1 MSGDPNVRATEMRNT
16 VARLDQLQA
25 EVALKLSHSGLT
37 VGALNAFSGA
47 LASLYNYIRD
57 WAGVS
62 QMEDSVLMGLKITQR
77 ACDELAGRR
86 VTDAYGNLF
95 LRATTD
101 DVAFEFWC
109 SYAQQTGETLAIN
122 LDYAYWTIGDSM
134 KESLKATGKEVG
146 DFIGKKA
153 DDLAGYGPFALLAL
167 FLVFMILLLK

>member
-1 MSGDPNVRATEMRNT
+1 MAGDPNVRATEMRNT

-37 VGALNAFSGA
+37 VGALEAFSGA
-47 LASLYNYIRD
+47 LASLYHYIRD

-101 DVAFEFWC
+101 DQAFEFWC
-109 SYAQQTGETLAIN
+109 SYAQQTGETLALN

-134 KESLKATGKEVG
+134 KESLKQTGKEVG
-146 DFIGKKA
+146 AYIGDKTST
-153 DDLAGYGPFALLAL
+153 YGPFALLGL